1 MQIIGVCGFIGAGKS
16 TVANYLVANYGFTR
30 LSFAGTLKDT
40 CAVLFGWDRTRLEG
54 ATPEDRAWRE
64 QPDPFWSERFGK
76 PWTPR
81 WALQFVGTEV
91 VRNTLH
97 QDMWVLNVEKKLHAL
112 GPDAKVVFD
121 DARFVN
127 ELTTL
132 TKYGA
137 NLIVVQRPQ
146 TATVEHMQLWNTL
159 YSSRPDAIA
168 EAVATSPLHASEKD
182 WLLALASVDHKY
194 LMNNSD
200 YASLY
205 RNIDTLMMEFS

>member
-1 MQIIGVCGFIGAGKS
+1 MCGFIGAGKS
-16 TVANYLVANYGFTR
+16 TVANYLVANYNYTR

-64 QPDPFWSERFGK
+64 QPDPFWSEKFGK

-97 QDMWVLNVEKKLHAL
+97 RDMWVLSVEQKLHSM

-127 ELTTL
+127 ELNTL

-137 NLIVVQRPQ
+137 TLVVVQRPQ
-146 TATVEHMQLWNTL
+146 TITVEHQNLWCSL
-159 YSSRPDAIA
+159 YSSRPRAVE
-168 EAVATSPLHASEKD
+168 EAVAASSLHASEKD
-182 WLLALASVDHKY
+182 WLLAIDSADAKY
-194 LMNNSD
+194 LQNDGD
-200 YASLY
+200 YPSLY
-205 RNIDTLMMEFS
+205 KNVDKLISEIS

>member
-1 MQIIGVCGFIGAGKS
+1 MNIIGLCGFIGAGKS
-16 TVANYLVANYGFTR
+16 TVANYLVANHGFTR

-64 QPDPFWSERFGK
+64 QPDIFWSEKFGK

-91 VRNTLH
+91 IRNNLH
-97 QDMWVLNVEKKLHAL
+97 QDMWVLNVEKKLQAM

-127 ELTTL
+127 ELMTL

-137 NLIVVQRPQ
+137 SLIVVQRPE
-146 TATVEHMQLWNTL
+146 TATVEHRNLWNAL
-159 YSSRPDAIA
+159 YSSRPEAVA

-182 WLLALASVDHKY
+182 WLLAISSVEPKY
-194 LMNNSD
+194 IQNDSD
-200 YASLY
+200 YPSLY
-205 RNIDTLMMEFS
+205 ANIDTLISELS